1 MNAADMKRPM
11 EITALGRI
19 TRRLHGLRRKI
30 RLRALLDGVCRI
42 AGALLAAAVL
52 LLTLEM
58 LFWMP
63 PSLKMTLWISA
74 GAVLLTALFFLIL
87 RPLFSLLF
95 RKQDPSDDR
104 LAARVGT
111 FFPGLRD
118 RLLNALQVARSAP
131 DPADGTSPE
140 LAEAAADA
148 AWKEVEG
155 LDFTAASGAGPARHG
170 LRFPAAAAAAGLA
183 VFALFPR
190 GLPDAG
196 TRLMHPGTRY
206 AKPLPFGAVIRPG
219 SVRVVEGEAL
229 VLSVEGRSLP
239 QGRVQLV
246 IRDSR
251 NERTVEL
258 NRPFRHRIPAVTEE
272 FDYAFRL
279 FGFRSGWYEV
289 RLLRRPELKSLEVKV
304 TPPRYTGVGPSALE
318 KNVGHVEALR
328 SSGITVALKSSKPI
342 RNAALVFG
350 SGKRVPMECSGDK
363 ASGRF
368 TLTAE
373 DRYWIE
379 LEDSLGLGNRHP
391 VRYTLRVL
399 DDRPPEAAIL
409 FPGPSAEMDASGR
422 QALAL
427 EGTDDYGVTEGRIGY
442 FIETPDR
449 PAAAAGDTVFID
461 LPVRGRP
468 PLRLSLDYVWNLE
481 SLQMFPEDRVRYF
494 FEVRDNDAISGPK
507 RGRSPLHAI
516 RFPSVMEIIQKTE
529 REQEYQLNAVE
540 TIAEDR
546 RAFEEEI
553 RALSDLMKTGQEPT
567 WSRKENLSRGVERQ
581 MRLENEIRELQE
593 RLETLEAAVES
604 DERMGLEALE
614 KVRELRKLYGEIDSP
629 ELRENLARLSE
640 ALKQSDPEMLRR
652 EAERFQIS
660 QEDVLKALDRT
671 ISLMRRM
678 KTQMQVEGL
687 IRRLDDMARR
697 QEKLN
702 DTFRDRDPAS
712 RDAAI
717 GEERKLARESEALGR
732 DADSLSDSGA
742 GHPEFPDSAFSG
754 FLSDWETRDFPGQFE
769 SMTAKLRAGDP
780 SGAGRMGQQT
790 VRSLDAMKEKLERVR
805 DMLENKSGALEALAA
820 SSGRLLE
827 LSGRQ
832 ESLMTETT
840 DGTAVGQVAAERQEA
855 LRSNLEA
862 ETDSLFRMSK
872 QNFAVT
878 PRIAE
883 ALREAMSGMQQSLRR
898 LENRDGSGAAA
909 GQARAMGDLNR
920 AVMEI
925 QSAAEQLRASGSGDG
940 MQQFFDQMGGMSASQ
955 LALNQKLSEML
966 RPGLG
971 GELSLEARAGM
982 PRLAAEQDA
991 LRRRLENL
999 ARQFEGRGRRPGD
1012 MTGILEDM
1020 KRTVEELIRGTADA
1034 ATQDRQ
1040 RRILSRMLE
1049 SQRSLREQDEGRGR
1063 KARSGTNVVRSGPDA
1078 GLTRPSDSQLLL
1090 KRRLEEMSEE
1100 GFTPEYRSWIR
1111 DYFEQLA
1118 REKR

>member
-1 MNAADMKRPM
+1 M
-11 EITALGRI
+11 EMTALGRI
-19 TRRLHGLRRKI
+19 TRRLRGLRRKI
-30 RLRALLDGVCRI
+30 RLRALLDGACRI

-52 LLTLEM
+52 LSILEM

-63 PSLKMTLWISA
+63 PSWKMTLWISA
-74 GAVLLTALFFLIL
+74 GAVFLTALFLLVL

-104 LAARVGT
+104 LAARIGA
-111 FFPGLRD
+111 FFPGIRD
-118 RLLNALQVARSAP
+118 RLLNALQVARSAA

-148 AWKEVEG
+148 AWKTVEG
-155 LDFTAASGAGPARHG
+155 LDFTAASGAGPARRG

-183 VFALFPR
+183 VFLLFPR
-190 GLPDAG
+190 GLPEAG
-196 TRLMHPGTRY
+196 RRLMHPGTRY

-229 VLSVEGRSLP
+229 VLSVEGRPLP
-239 QGRVQLV
+239 QGRVQLM

-251 NERTVEL
+251 NERTVDL
-258 NRPFRHRIPAVTEE
+258 SRPFRHRIPAVTAE

-279 FGFRSGWYEV
+279 AGFRSDWYEV
-289 RLLRRPELKSLEVKV
+289 RLLRRPEMKSLEVKV
-304 TPPRYTGVGPSALE
+304 TPPRYTGAGPVALE

-328 SSGITVALKSSKPI
+328 FSGITVALKSSKPI

-350 SGKRVPMECSGDK
+350 SGKRLPMECSGDK

-427 EGTDDYGVTEGRIGY
+427 EGTDDYGVTGGRIGY

-449 PAAAAGDTVFID
+449 PEAADTVFID
-461 LPVRGRP
+461 LPVSGRP
-468 PLRLSLDYVWNLE
+468 PIRLSLDYPWNLE

-507 RGRSPLHAI
+507 RGRSPLHEI

-529 REQEYQLNAVE
+529 QEQEYQLNAVE

-546 RAFEEEI
+546 RAFQEEI
-553 RALSDLMKTGQEPT
+553 RALSDLMKTGQDPT
-567 WSRKENLSRGVERQ
+567 WSRKENLSRGVEQQ
-581 MRLENEIRELQE
+581 MRQEDEIRELEE

-614 KVRELRKLYGEIDSP
+614 KVRELRDLYGEIDSP

-640 ALKQSDPEMLRR
+640 ALKQSDPEQLRR

-678 KTQMQVEGL
+678 KTQMRVEGL
-687 IRRLDDMARR
+687 IRRVDDMARR

-702 DTFRDRDPAS
+702 DSFRDRDPAG

-717 GEERKLARESEALGR
+717 GEERKLAAESEALGQ
-732 DADSLSDSGA
+732 DADSLSDSGD

-754 FLSDWETRDFPGQFE
+754 FLSDWENRDFPGQFE

-780 SGAGRMGQQT
+780 SGAGRMGQET

-827 LSGRQ
+827 ISGRQ

-840 DGTAVGQVAAERQEA
+840 AGTAAGQEAAERQEA
-855 LRSNLEA
+855 LRSNLDA

-872 QNFAVT
+872 QNFSVT

-898 LENRDGSGAAA
+898 LENRDLSGAAA

-925 QSAAEQLRASGSGDG
+925 QSAAEQLRASGSGAG

-955 LALNQKLSEML
+955 LALNQKLAEML

-971 GELSLEARAGM
+971 GEMSLEARAGM

-991 LRRRLENL
+991 LRRRLEDL
-999 ARQFEGRGRRPGD
+999 VRQFEGRGNRPAG
-1012 MTGILEDM
+1012 MSGILEDM

-1040 RRILSRMLE
+1040 RRVLSRMLE

-1078 GLTRPSDSQLLL
+1078 GPNRPSDAQLLL

-1118 REKR
+1118 GEKR